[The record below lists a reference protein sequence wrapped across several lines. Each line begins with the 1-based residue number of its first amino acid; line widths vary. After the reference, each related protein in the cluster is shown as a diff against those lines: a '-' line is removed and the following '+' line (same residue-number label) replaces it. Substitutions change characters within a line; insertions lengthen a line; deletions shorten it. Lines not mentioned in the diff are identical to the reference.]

1 MDYAKSI
8 QIAIESGRSG
18 DIEALQDAFTMT
30 KALEVDGAVYIDG
43 VDCFHDADNFRTAHS
58 LIKELRRVCSEMNKH
73 GRGSV
78 DVSDLYWKCHLFD
91 APYEFDSFCIY
102 LERDREDK
110 KKFYVPRR
118 KQLLPLV
125 EAMQDLA
132 DRKIELLCLSCPPGI
147 GKTTLAEFFLAFES
161 GRHPELPNL
170 TGSHNNAFLNGVYG
184 EMLRILDPY
193 GEYKWH
199 DIFPRLKVV
208 NTNAKDMLIDI
219 SNEKKRGKRFAT
231 LEFTSVGSGN
241 AGKVRAMNLLYCDDL
256 VDGIETA
263 MSKDRLD
270 KLYHTYTTDLRQ
282 RKQGDFCAELHIA
295 TRWSVNDPIGRLER
309 QYEGDE
315 KARFISFPAL
325 NEDDESNWHYP
336 YGLGY
341 STEMLHQQR
350 EIMDDVSWRCIY
362 MNDPIEREGTLYAA
376 DELRYFFELP
386 EKEPDA
392 IFSVCDTKEQGMDY
406 CVMPFAYQYGQD
418 YYIDA
423 FICDNGKPDIIEK
436 RIVNDLCER
445 NVQMSRFESNRGG
458 TIFAENVQKG
468 VKDKGGRTRI
478 STKWNQTNKD
488 TRIIVSSGWVKEH
501 CLFRHES
508 VRDKEY
514 KMAMQFLTGY
524 TMAGK
529 NAHDDVPDAMAD
541 IADFA
546 QSYQMNKVEV
556 FKRPF

>member
-8 QIAIESGRSG
+8 QSAINSGRGG
-18 DIEALQDAFTMT
+18 DTEALLDAYTMI
-30 KALEVDGAVYIDG
+30 KALEEENAVIVDDA
-43 VDCFHDADNFRTAHS
+43 DCFHDGENFAKAHR
-58 LIKELRRVCSEMNKH
+58 LIKELRKTCSNITKSGNGNEETAE
-73 GRGSV
+73 
-78 DVSDLYWKCHLFD
+78 LYWKCHLFD

-110 KKFYVPRR
+110 KKFYLPRR

-125 EAMQDLA
+125 EAMQELA

-161 GRHPELPNL
+161 GRHPDLPNL

-193 GEYKWH
+193 GEYRWH

-208 NTNAKDMLIDI
+208 GTNAKDMLIDI
-219 SNEKKRGKRFAT
+219 SKEKKRGKRFAT

-263 MSKDRLD
+263 MSRDRLD
-270 KLYHTYTTDLRQ
+270 KLYQTYTTDLRQ

-309 QYEGDE
+309 QYDGND

-325 NEDDESNWHYP
+325 DENDESNWHYP

-341 STEMLHQQR
+341 STEMLRQQR
-350 EIMDDVSWRCIY
+350 DVMDDVSWRCIY

-386 EKEPDA
+386 EREPDA

-423 FICDNGKPDIIEK
+423 FICDNGKPDVIEK
-436 RIVNDLCER
+436 RIVNALCER

-468 VKDKGGRTRI
+468 VKEKGGRTSI

-514 KMAMQFLTGY
+514 KTAMQFLTGY
-524 TMAGK
+524 TMAGR

-541 IADFA
+541 IADFS

-556 FKRPF
+556 IKRPF

>member
-18 DIEALQDAFTMT
+18 DIEALRDAFTMT
-30 KALEVDGAVYIDG
+30 KALEVDGAAYIDG

-73 GRGSV
+73 GRGSAE
-78 DVSDLYWKCHLFD
+78 VSDLYWKCHLFD

-184 EMLRILDPY
+184 EMIRILDPY

-231 LEFTSVGSGN
+231 LEFTSIGSGN

-386 EKEPDA
+386 EREPDA

-514 KMAMQFLTGY
+514 KTAMQFLTGY